1 MTFSIIDSIGNTPI
15 VEIKNINPVKGV
27 KIFAKLE
34 YMNPGGSVKDRAA
47 LYMIEEAEKSGELT
61 PDKIV
66 IEATSGNTGIGL
78 AMICAV
84 KGYKLALTM
93 AENASEERINILRAR
108 GARIILT
115 PKRLG
120 SDGAIEE
127 AYRLA
132 RENPDKY
139 FITDQYN
146 NEANWKAHYHTTA
159 PEIIDQT
166 EGELTSVVATIG
178 TSGTLMGLSRR
189 LKEYNK
195 DIQIICAEPYLGH
208 KIQGLKNMK
217 ESYTPEI
224 MEKSRFD
231 DKINIDDDTA
241 FDMAR
246 RLAKEEGLFV
256 GMSSGAAMAAAIEHA
271 HNIKSRRAI
280 KPSSIT
286 PVTLM
291 LEWKHADDLI
301 I

>member
-1 MTFSIIDSIGNTPI
+1 MGQASSCFKTLTVLLP
-15 VEIKNINPVKGV
+15 IKNINPVKGV

-93 AENASEERINILRAR
+93 AENASKERINILRAR
-108 GARIILT
+108 GAQIILT

-146 NEANWKAHYHTTA
+146 NEAN
-159 PEIIDQT
+159 
-166 EGELTSVVATIG
+166 
-178 TSGTLMGLSRR
+178 
-189 LKEYNK
+189 
-195 DIQIICAEPYLGH
+195 
-208 KIQGLKNMK
+208 
-217 ESYTPEI
+217 
-224 MEKSRFD
+224 
-231 DKINIDDDTA
+231 
-241 FDMAR
+241 
-246 RLAKEEGLFV
+246 
-256 GMSSGAAMAAAIEHA
+256 
-271 HNIKSRRAI
+271 
-280 KPSSIT
+280 
-286 PVTLM
+286 
-291 LEWKHADDLI
+291 
-301 I
+301 